1 MTFCQRLLL
10 ISATVL
16 ACFPDAQGADHQ
28 SLTTAI
34 RVENDS
40 AIVSIH
46 INQQEKP
53 LRFLLDTG
61 AEITIIDA
69 RTAQDLGLPEGKDID
84 VVTVGEQSTVPTV
97 RINTLR
103 FGPVHV
109 GPIDVAKYDLTGLTR
124 GVGSRVDGVI
134 GIDVLSRKPF
144 TIDYGKKQLSF
155 GEPSR
160 LRNTA
165 SAVRVPIRKGQGGYV
180 VSAIANGT
188 NRIELL
194 LDTGTNFTQLPS
206 QIWQQLTKEWQPQRV
221 LCGAKSTGRDDS
233 NSCFAR
239 LESMSFESLKIDH
252 PVVKF
257 LGQQQAGVFA
267 DPDPPGLLG
276 TDFLK
281 RFVVT
286 IDFSNE
292 EIILVPSST
301 YKVDPYEYSTV
312 GFQYVKQGTTYFVA
326 SVLEESPAAQSGVQV
341 GDEIVAI
348 RGQPVGRL
356 SKNDL
361 HALLHGPPGTL
372 VKLTLRRAG
381 KSISYDLLLRQLL

>member
-34 RVENDS
+34 QVENDL
-40 AIVSIH
+40 ALVPIH
-46 INQQEKP
+46 INQQQKV

-69 RTAQDLGLPEGKDID
+69 RTAQDLDLPEGKDID
-84 VVTVGEQSTVPTV
+84 VLTVGKQSTVPTV
-97 RINTLR
+97 RINNLR
-103 FGPVHV
+103 LGPVRV

-124 GVGSRVDGVI
+124 GVSSRVDGVI
-134 GIDVLSRKPF
+134 GIDVLRRRPF

-160 LRNTA
+160 LRNA
-165 SAVRVPIRKGQGGYV
+165 AGAVRAPMRKGQGGYV
-180 VSAIANGT
+180 ISAIVNGT

-206 QIWQQLTKEWQPQRV
+206 QVWQQLTKEWQPQSV
-221 LCGAKSTGRDDS
+221 LCGAKSTGHDDS
-233 NSCFAR
+233 GSCFAR

-257 LGQQQAGVFA
+257 LSQQQAGVFGE
-267 DPDPPGLLG
+267 PDPPSLLG
-276 TDFLK
+276 TDFLQ
-281 RFVVT
+281 RFVVI
-286 IDFSNE
+286 IDFPNE
-292 EIILVPSST
+292 EIVFVPSST
-301 YKVDPYEYSTV
+301 FTVDPYEYSTV
-312 GFQYVKQGTTYFVA
+312 GIQYVKQGTTYLVA
-326 SVLEESPAAQSGVQV
+326 SVLEGSPAAQTDVQV
-341 GDEIVAI
+341 GDEIIAI
-348 RGQPVGRL
+348 RGQQVARL
-356 SKNDL
+356 SKDDM

-381 KSISYDLLLRQLL
+381 KSISYDLILRQLL

>member
-1 MTFCQRLLL
+1 MTFRRPLFL
-10 ISATVL
+10 ISAIVL
-16 ACFPDAQGADHQ
+16 ASFPKAEGADHQ
-28 SLTTAI
+28 SRTTAI

-69 RTAQDLGLPEGKDID
+69 RTAQDLGLPEGKEID
-84 VVTVGEQSTVPTV
+84 VLTFGEQSTVRTV
-97 RINTLR
+97 RINNLR
-103 FGPVHV
+103 LGPVHV

-134 GIDVLSRKPF
+134 GIDVLGRRPF
-144 TIDYGKKQLSF
+144 TIDYGNKQLSF
-155 GEPSR
+155 GDPGR
-160 LRNTA
+160 LRNA
-165 SAVRVPIRKGQGGYV
+165 PSAVRVPIRKGQGGYV
-180 VSAIANGT
+180 VSAIVNGT

-194 LDTGTNFTQLPS
+194 LDTGTNFTQLPP
-206 QIWQQLTKEWQPQRV
+206 QIWQQLTKEWQPQRM
-221 LCGAKSTGRDDS
+221 LCGAKSTGHDDS
-233 NSCFAR
+233 SSCFAR

-252 PVVKF
+252 PVVKV

-267 DPDPPGLLG
+267 EPDPPGLLG

-281 RFVVT
+281 RFVVS

-292 EIILVPSST
+292 EIVFVPSST
-301 YKVDPYEYSTV
+301 FTVDPYEYSTV
-312 GFQYVKQGTTYFVA
+312 GIQYVKQGTTYLVA
-326 SVLEESPAAQSGVQV
+326 SVLGGSPAAQSDVQL

-348 RGQPVGRL
+348 RGQRVARL
-356 SKNDL
+356 SKNDM

-381 KSISYDLLLRQLL
+381 KSISYDLILRQLL